1 MTKTLACIWLS
12 PAERA
17 TLEGLVSGR
26 NTPQKLVW
34 RARIVLLS
42 ADGIGTMTIVRL
54 VGKSKVT
61 VWRWQERYL
70 AKGIAGLRRDA
81 TRPGRKPPLSAEVI
95 ERVVHKTLHETPEAA
110 THWSIRKMARAVG
123 LSYTSVQR
131 IWKAHGL
138 KPHLVKTFKL
148 SNDEH
153 FVEKVRDIVGLYL
166 DPPDKALVLSVDEKS
181 QIQALDRTQPG
192 LPIKKGRAGTMTHD
206 YKRHG
211 TTTLFAALDVA
222 TGKVIGHCMKRH
234 RHQEWLKF
242 LRRIDAE
249 TPKKLDLHL
258 IADNYATHKH
268 PKVKAWLAKHPRFH
282 MHFTPTSASWLSQ
295 VERFFG
301 LITSDQ
307 IRCGVFKS
315 VAELET
321 AIQEYLEHHNAD
333 PKPFV
338 WTASATAILEKVA
351 RGRQALE
358 SVHYVRE
365 QGLRSREVFV
375 PLSHSPGHAQADFG
389 EAMAVIGGALR
400 KIHFLAF
407 DLPHSD
413 GCFVA
418 AYPAETT
425 EAFCDGHNAA
435 FAFFGGVPRSI
446 LYDNTKL
453 AVARILG
460 DGKRQRTRVF
470 TELQSHYLFEDR
482 FGRPGKGNDKGKV
495 EGLVGFIR
503 RNFLVPVPRA
513 ESFAALNDA
522 LAEQCRRR
530 QAARLRGHKETIGER
545 LERDRQVLLPL
556 PPAPYDACDKRPG
569 RASSLSLVRYRSN
582 DYSVPVAYGHRE
594 VLIRGYV
601 DEVVISCGAEVIA
614 RHRRSYDSEDLIF
627 DPLHYLPL
635 IEQKIGALD
644 QAAPL
649 AGWDL
654 PEAFITLRRLLEA
667 RMGKAGKREYVQV
680 LRLLETF
687 RLEEV
692 EGAVGDALRLGAIGF
707 DAVKHLVLCRIER
720 RPPRLNLDVYPY
732 LPRARVA
739 MTSAKSYMSLLS
751 GLGA

>member
-1 MTKTLACIWLS
+1 MPPGYRRSAPPRRPKLGPFTGIID
-12 PAERA
+12 RI
-17 TLEGLVSGR
+17 LEDDRTSHR
-26 NTPQKLVW
+26 KQRHTAK
-34 RARIVLLS
+34 RIFDRLR
-42 ADGIGTMTIVRL
+42 DEYGFTGGYTIV
-54 VGKSKVT
+54 K
-61 VWRWQERYL
+61 
-70 AKGIAGLRRDA
+70 D
-81 TRPGRKPPLSAEVI
+81 
-95 ERVVHKTLHETPEAA
+95 
-110 THWSIRKMARAVG
+110 
-123 LSYTSVQR
+123 
-131 IWKAHGL
+131 
-138 KPHLVKTFKL
+138 
-148 SNDEH
+148 
-153 FVEKVRDIVGLYL
+153 
-166 DPPDKALVLSVDEKS
+166 
-181 QIQALDRTQPG
+181 
-192 LPIKKGRAGTMTHD
+192 
-206 YKRHG
+206 
-211 TTTLFAALDVA
+211 
-222 TGKVIGHCMKRH
+222 
-234 RHQEWLKF
+234 
-242 LRRIDAE
+242 
-249 TPKKLDLHL
+249 
-258 IADNYATHKH
+258 
-268 PKVKAWLAKHPRFH
+268 
-282 MHFTPTSASWLSQ
+282 
-295 VERFFG
+295 
-301 LITSDQ
+301 
-307 IRCGVFKS
+307 
-315 VAELET
+315 
-321 AIQEYLEHHNAD
+321 
-333 PKPFV
+333 
-338 WTASATAILEKVA
+338 
-351 RGRQALE
+351 
-358 SVHYVRE
+358 YVRE

-482 FGRPGKGNDKGKV
+482 FGRPGKGKVEGKV

-687 RLEEV
+687 RLEYDKIARQCAS
-692 EGAVGDALRLGAIGF
+692 EGVDHVRYLLRLAELELIDRERRMVERRIKAARFPVVKSLDSF
-707 DAVKHLVLCRIER
+707 DFKVIPSLNKALVLELARCEYIER
-720 RPPRLNLDVYPY
+720 RENLIALGNSGTGKTHIALGLGLAACQKGLSVGFITAAALVHELIEARDDKQLLRFQKKLATYKLLIVDELGFVPLSKTGAELLFEVFSQRYERGSTLVTTNLPFDEWTEVFGSERLTGALLDRLTHHVNILEMNGDSYRLNQSRRRQTPT
-732 LPRARVA
+732 AN
-739 MTSAKSYMSLLS
+739 
-751 GLGA
+751 